1 MVYIKKKKCKNKP
14 MEQKRV
20 LKIKYLIMDLFLEY
34 IKTSYNSI
42 IKR

>member
-1 MVYIKKKKCKNKP
+1 MVYIKKKVQKQP